1 MHCLSLSVTNLLR
14 VAISLAI
21 LTISVLTC
29 CELLVVIFFLGSS
42 RLERLIL
49 FSSQRVQ
56 MGCKVSGVFLSSSC
70 ADDNLL
76 LLSVL
81 VSRSACVC

>member
-1 MHCLSLSVTNLLR
+1 M
-14 VAISLAI
+14 AI

-49 FSSQRVQ
+49 FSSQRGQ